1 MFVVGHLGRYGDL
14 YTEKNVAISGTHS
27 HSGPGGYLQYVLYI
41 VTSLGFVRQSF
52 DALVNGI
59 EQAIVQAH
67 NNLRPGSIFFNEGE
81 KDQSP
86 TGCLASCNSLCMLCF
101 VHLIK
106 KQGTEACY
114 QILTLYKTRLSIFY
128 S

>member
-1 MFVVGHLGRYGDL
+1 
-14 YTEKNVAISGTHS
+14 
-27 HSGPGGYLQYVLYI
+27 
-41 VTSLGFVRQSF
+41 
-52 DALVNGI
+52 
-59 EQAIVQAH
+59 
-67 NNLRPGSIFFNEGE
+67 
-81 KDQSP
+81 
-86 TGCLASCNSLCMLCF
+86 LASCNSLCMLCF